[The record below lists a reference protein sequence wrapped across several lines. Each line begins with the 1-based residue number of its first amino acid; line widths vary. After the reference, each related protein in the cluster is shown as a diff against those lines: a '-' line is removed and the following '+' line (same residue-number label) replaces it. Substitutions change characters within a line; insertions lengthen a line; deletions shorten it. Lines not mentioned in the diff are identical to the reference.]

1 MATARK
7 LILQMQMSV
16 DGFVEAA
23 DPELDWQLWDWG
35 EHCPWDE
42 ALRRDFNRVFRTVD
56 CLLLSRNLAEQG
68 FLTHW
73 GDAVKNHPREP
84 LYDFARKVTA
94 ADKVVFSRRLE
105 ISRWARTEIATG
117 GLVKAVQA
125 LKRRA
130 GKDMIAFGGVT
141 FAASLAAAG
150 LVDEFQFYVNPAV
163 VGSGRSIFREGIDL
177 RLLKS
182 TAYRCGMVVNRYAPV

>member
-1 MATARK
+1 MATPRK

-35 EHCPWDE
+35 DRCPWDE
-42 ALRRDFNRVFRTVD
+42 ALRRDFNRAFRTID
-56 CLLLSRNLAEQG
+56 CVLLSRNMAEQG
-68 FLTHW
+68 YLAHW
-73 GDAVKNHPREP
+73 ENAARRHPEDP
-84 LYDFARKVTA
+84 HYDFARKVIA
-94 ADKVVFSRRLE
+94 ADKVVFSRRLQN
-105 ISRWARTEIATG
+105 SRWERTEIAQG
-117 GLVKAVQA
+117 SLGKAVQA

-130 GKDMIAFGGVT
+130 GRDMIAFGGVT

-177 RLLKS
+177 RLRKS
-182 TAYRCGMVVNRYAPV
+182 TAYRCGMVVNRYTPV

>member
-1 MATARK
+1 MAAPRK

-35 EHCPWDE
+35 DHCPWDQ
-42 ALRRDFNRVFRTVD
+42 ALRRDFNHVFRTVD
-56 CLLLSRNLAEQG
+56 CILLSRNMAEQG
-68 FLTHW
+68 YLAHW
-73 GDAVKNHPREP
+73 GNAARNHPTGP
-84 LYDFARKVTA
+84 DYAFARKVMA
-94 ADKVVFSRRLE
+94 VDKVVFSRR
-105 ISRWARTEIATG
+105 IQVSRWERTEVAQG

-130 GKDMIAFGGVT
+130 GKDLIAFGGVT

-150 LVDEFQFYVNPAV
+150 VVDEFQFYVNPAV

-182 TAYRCGMVVNRYAPV
+182 TAYRCGMVVNRYVPV